1 MSVTE
6 VGESSA
12 TVTFTMENAD
22 ELYYA
27 FKVNDNQ
34 PFTESELLS
43 AQKITESK
51 TITIESL
58 SAETEYLLCA
68 IATGGELKSQIQSST
83 FTTKAQVTTTEPTV
97 EILVEDIAQSS
108 VLISYNMNNATAMY
122 LNYRKNTGE
131 ITEEELLSSGKA
143 YESVV
148 ENVMGLSPSTEYIV
162 AAMAIN
168 ENTGEKSE
176 IVSVTFTTLEP
187 QNDDEVSF
195 VGDFVVTRLQYR
207 GAVADY
213 PEVGLYEGIF
223 SSTATLTLDGS
234 GFVFPDIEESVGLVV
249 KVNAFNEYVESEET
263 YIAPICGEY
272 TISVDEVANF
282 KIDQYTGNSYVTTI
296 NNGTPAL
303 YIIESGTMTI
313 TQVGELY
320 RYDFDFMIQNSDDE
334 SEEPVQLL
342 YSFLGAAQY
351 DNTTIYTY

>member
-12 TVTFTMENAD
+12 TVAFTMENAD

-51 TITIESL
+51 TITIETL
-58 SAETEYLLCA
+58 TAETEYLLCA
-68 IATGGELKSQIQSST
+68 IAVGGEVKSQIQSTT
-83 FTTKAQVTTTEPTV
+83 FTTNAQVATTEPTV

-168 ENTGEKSE
+168 EDTGEKSE
-176 IVSVTFTTLEP
+176 IVSVIFTTLEP

-195 VGDFVVTRLQYR
+195 VGDFIVARLQYR

-223 SSTATLTLDGS
+223 SSTETLTLDGS

-249 KVNAFNEYVESEET
+249 KVNAFNEYVDTEEA

-282 KIDQYTGNSYVTTI
+282 KIDQYTGNSYVSTI

-313 TQVGELY
+313 TQLGELY
-320 RYDFDFMIQNSDDE
+320 RYDFDFMLQNSDDE
-334 SEEPVQLL
+334 SEEPVQLI